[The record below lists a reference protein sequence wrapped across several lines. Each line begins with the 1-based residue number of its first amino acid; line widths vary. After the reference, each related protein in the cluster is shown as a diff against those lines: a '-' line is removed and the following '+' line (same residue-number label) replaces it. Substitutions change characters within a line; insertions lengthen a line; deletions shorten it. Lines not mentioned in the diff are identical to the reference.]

1 MPETERERPKILQK
15 LEDRREA
22 YQEKGII
29 YRTAWVIAG
38 VIVVLAGLAMTI
50 FPGPAVVVIPLGLA
64 MLSFQFAWAGWLLDK
79 GVDGG
84 LQVKDKVVGADR
96 RTQILLGLAVAL
108 GAAAVIWVG
117 IALMT

>member
-1 MPETERERPKILQK
+1 MPERERERPRILQR

-29 YRTAWVIAG
+29 YRTAWVIAA

-50 FPGPAVVVIPLGLA
+50 FPGPAVIVIPLGLA
-64 MLSFQFAWAGWLLDK
+64 MLSFEFAWAGWLLDK

-84 LQVKDKVVGADR
+84 LQVKDKVVEANR
-96 RTQILLGLAVAL
+96 RTQVLLGLAVVL
-108 GAAAVIWVG
+108 GSAAVIWVG
-117 IALMT
+117 IAVMT